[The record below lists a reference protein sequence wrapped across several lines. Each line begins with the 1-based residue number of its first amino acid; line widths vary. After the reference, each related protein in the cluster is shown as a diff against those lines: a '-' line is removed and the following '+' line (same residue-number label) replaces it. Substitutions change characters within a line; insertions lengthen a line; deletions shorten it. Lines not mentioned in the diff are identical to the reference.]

1 MQTHPSG
8 SSNSGEHA
16 ALFQAS
22 RRELLPPGS
31 CSYFTSAKIVDGP
44 DEKWNPKSMPT
55 VSKEKELVY
64 PGFMMK
70 ANFRFLLAFVLR
82 VYLFG

>member
-22 RRELLPPGS
+22 RRELLPGS

-55 VSKEKELVY
+55 LSKEKELVY

-70 ANFRFLLAFVLR
+70 ANLRFLLAFVLR